1 MLFDDIEHG
10 IQTWLTIYL
19 NSVVGMYSVFG
30 PIGFRNSAGHS
41 DVSDASA
48 NGLSDLVPFYTI
60 GFIIILAL
68 LLTWGTHSWTPS
80 ISSCMD
86 LCQCCGLPGSH
97 RALQNHQR
105 SRSVRHQRSNLS
117 QLLSMTLCALV
128 FQSASFVR
136 AGETQTEPT
145 ACSNPHQVASVAMAV
160 TDSCEEGGEDS
171 GAASGGFRLPE
182 HCSADCAA
190 VFLPWFGEG
199 RGTCFT
205 ALDLDEMAEQTFT
218 AFASVCETEN
228 SAVDMSGAI
237 FIRPSDSTNS
247 TLICFDASCEAAPI
261 LDQRGAI
268 VVEGCEAGAPLGSVC
283 RLGCSAGFEI
293 SAAED
298 GHCSL
303 SEVGAL
309 AVYTGH
315 SVICSPE
322 TEQNGQMSE
331 SYCRMAAT
339 EAMLDCCELENVEGV
354 VCAADIHVP
363 PTTCVVECAE
373 IWEPLVEDCEQ
384 HLQDFQQLTSECA
397 EVADSFLARAPS
409 SLTVAGLQCLTD
421 ANGVYQVADTVGGKP
436 HWVLNDTFG

>member
-1 MLFDDIEHG
+1 MRATAL
-10 IQTWLTIYL
+10 L
-19 NSVVGMYSVFG
+19 SVF
-30 PIGFRNSAGHS
+30 S
-41 DVSDASA
+41 
-48 NGLSDLVPFYTI
+48 
-60 GFIIILAL
+60 
-68 LLTWGTHSWTPS
+68 
-80 ISSCMD
+80 
-86 LCQCCGLPGSH
+86 
-97 RALQNHQR
+97 
-105 SRSVRHQRSNLS
+105 
-117 QLLSMTLCALV
+117 LCALMT
-128 FQSASFVR
+128 AVR
-136 AGETQTEPT
+136 AGEAEEQI
-145 ACSNPHQVASVAMAV
+145 ACESPHQVASVVMAV
-160 TDSCEEGGEDS
+160 TDSCEEGGEDT
-171 GAASGGFRLPE
+171 GAVSGGFRLPE

-218 AFASVCETEN
+218 AFAAVCETEN
-228 SAVDMSGAI
+228 SAVNMTGAI
-237 FIRPSDSTNS
+237 FIRPSDSQNS
-247 TLICFDASCEAAPI
+247 TLICFDATCGAAPI
-261 LDQRGAI
+261 LEQRGAI
-268 VVEGCEAGAPLGSVC
+268 VVEGCEAGAPLGAVC

-303 SEVGAL
+303 SEVGSL

-315 SVICSPE
+315 SVTCSPE

-354 VCAADIHVP
+354 VCAADVP

-384 HLQDFQQLTSECA
+384 HLQDFQQLTAECA